1 METTITGRTRHRL
14 QKRFMDTTLLVLQIE
29 KRTLGVDYSQ
39 DVAGGIGKD
48 IDSISWYDATI
59 EDLQE
64 LKGIEID

>member
-1 METTITGRTRHRL
+1 
-14 QKRFMDTTLLVLQIE
+14 MDTTLLVLQIE